1 MAKVMFIYP
10 IAFEFP
16 GLYQAISPFINIEIN
31 IYIYI
36 TLCINVNYF
45 TAYWNHIQSMVVR
58 ISVAATRWVSS
69 VGMDGRAT
77 VKVAKCTR
85 HALL

>member
-1 MAKVMFIYP
+1 MVSVARASILYTTVYVYIIYK
-10 IAFEFP
+10 
-16 GLYQAISPFINIEIN
+16 Q

-36 TLCINVNYF
+36 YIYIWPV
-45 TAYWNHIQSMVVR
+45 I
-58 ISVAATRWVSS
+58 RWVSS
-69 VGMDGRAT
+69 VGIDGRAT